1 MLLAKV
7 TMTDVSSCAAESSLC
22 VCMAWLGE
30 SEEDACSNS
39 NVTLTHFDAG
49 TLFFFLFFGW
59 EWNAI
64 LTKCVCDSLFAGG
77 LGRHGCASTAVKV
90 ASPWYLRSFRIQ
102 E

>member
-1 MLLAKV
+1 
-7 TMTDVSSCAAESSLC
+7 MTDVSSCAAESSLC

-49 TLFFFLFFGW
+49 TLFFFFFLGGSGMRFSQ
-59 EWNAI
+59 NV
-64 LTKCVCDSLFAGG
+64 CVCDSLFAGG